1 MPRLLN
7 PPEIDWREDGTPVAR
22 AHDDV
27 YFTAGDGL
35 AESRAVFLAGC
46 GLPEAW
52 RGRDVFTVAETGFG
66 TGLNFLALWQLWETH
81 RPSPTARLHF
91 VSFEAFPLQPEDAV
105 RALDSWAE
113 LEELA
118 ALMIA
123 RWPGPAKG
131 VRRMV
136 WPDAGVSLTLHQGDI
151 RDTLPSAQFH
161 ADAWFL
167 DGFSPAK
174 NEDMWG
180 TWIYPQLAAH
190 SVPGARLGTFTVA
203 GAVRRGLADAGFHV
217 IRQPGHGRKRERL
230 EATLA
235 TPLPPSTLTP
245 DPHAT
250 ACAPPGLRRIAII
263 GAGIAGAS
271 AARALMD
278 AGADITVFDS
288 AGHPASGASGN
299 PLALL
304 MPRLDA
310 ADTVQARLLVD
321 AYIAARD
328 TYRGLPGVTETDVR
342 QIPKDQAEKD
352 RFTKLLT
359 DPPLPLEDLEAL
371 RGGGLLHKRALIL
384 RPALLIPALLAGAT
398 LRMGEAADIDI
409 PQRMVNG
416 ERFDAIILATAMAAG
431 DLLPWLGLEARLG
444 QIEWITDAPVAG
456 PDAAASGTY
465 ALAAGTDRLW
475 GATFERF
482 DGGLPATS
490 DTARAANAEGLEN
503 LSPWWIREARE
514 HAATSRAGLRATTAD
529 RLPLIGAVPNHAA
542 ALEVFGGVRKGRPAD
557 VDAPQLP
564 GIYMVN
570 GFGARGFTWGPWAGG
585 ILAAQLMGGPA
596 PAEAAALVAVSPMRL
611 ILRALKRGEA

>member
-1 MPRLLN
+1 MPRLLT

-46 GLPEAW
+46 GLPDAW
-52 RGRDVFTVAETGFG
+52 QGREVFTVAETGFG
-66 TGLNFLALWQLWETH
+66 TGLNFLALWQMWETH

-91 VSFEAFPLQPEDAV
+91 VSFEAFPLLPQDAV
-105 RALDSWAE
+105 RALDSWPE

-136 WPDAGVSLTLHQGDI
+136 WPDAGVSLTLHHGDI
-151 RDTLPSAQFH
+151 RQTLPAARFR

-174 NEDMWG
+174 NAEMWG
-180 TWIYPQLAAH
+180 DWIYPEIAAH
-190 SVPGARLGTFTVA
+190 SAPDARLGTFTVA
-203 GAVRRGLADAGFHV
+203 GAVRRGLAEAGFTV
-217 IRQPGHGRKRERL
+217 SRQPGHGRKRERL

-235 TPLPPSTLTP
+235 TPSPPPP
-245 DPHAT
+245 DPYAT
-250 ACAPPGLRRIAII
+250 TPATPGLRRVAVI
-263 GAGIAGAS
+263 GAGIAGAG
-271 AARALMD
+271 AARALVD
-278 AGADITVFDS
+278 AGADVTVFDR
-288 AGHPASGASGN
+288 AENPASGASGN

-328 TYRGLPGVTETDVR
+328 SYRGLPGVTETDVR
-342 QIPKDQAEKD
+342 QLQKDQTEAD
-352 RFTKLLT
+352 RFAKLLA

-371 RGGGLLHKRALIL
+371 RGGLLHKQALIL
-384 RPALLIPALLAGAT
+384 RPAELIPALLAGAN
-398 LRMGEAADIDI
+398 LRLGDVPDVDLEK
-409 PQRMVNG
+409 REVNG
-416 ERFDAIILATAMAAG
+416 EAFDAIILATAMATL
-431 DLLPWLGLEARLG
+431 DQLPWLGLEARLG
-444 QIEWITDAPVAG
+444 QVEWIGDAAMAD
-456 PDAAASGTY
+456 PDAVASGTY
-465 ALAAGTDRLW
+465 ALADGSDRLW

-482 DGGLPATS
+482 SGGLPETS
-490 DTARAANAEGLEN
+490 DRARAENAEGLGA
-503 LSPWWIREARE
+503 LSPWWVRDARE
-514 HAATSRAGLRATTAD
+514 HAAVSRAALRATTAD
-529 RLPLIGAVPNHAA
+529 RLPLIGAVPDHAA
-542 ALEVFGGVRKGRPAD
+542 ALSLFDGVKKGRPAD
-557 VDAPQLP
+557 ADAPVMP
-564 GIYMVN
+564 GIFMVN
-570 GFGARGFTWGPWAGG
+570 GLGARGFTWGPWAGG
-585 ILAAQLMGGPA
+585 ILAAQLLGGPA
-596 PAEAAALVAVSPMRL
+596 PAEAAALAAVSPMRL

>member
-1 MPRLLN
+1 MPRLLT

-35 AESRAVFLAGC
+35 AESRAVFLTGC
-46 GLPEAW
+46 GLPDAW
-52 RGRDVFTVAETGFG
+52 QGREVFTVAETGFG
-66 TGLNFLALWQLWETH
+66 TGLNFLALWQMWETH

-91 VSFEAFPLQPEDAV
+91 VSFEAFPLLPEDAV
-105 RALDSWAE
+105 RALDSWPE

-136 WPDAGVSLTLHQGDI
+136 WPDAGVSLTLHHGDI
-151 RDTLPSAQFH
+151 RETLPAARFR

-174 NEDMWG
+174 NEEMWG
-180 TWIYPQLAAH
+180 DWIYPQLSAH
-190 SVPGARLGTFTVA
+190 SAPGSRLGTFTVA
-203 GAVRRGLADAGFHV
+203 GAVRRGLAEAGFDV
-217 IRQPGHGRKRERL
+217 SRQPGHGRKRERL

-235 TPLPPSTLTP
+235 TPLPLPS
-245 DPHAT
+245 DPYASSPAT
-250 ACAPPGLRRIAII
+250 PGLRRVAII
-263 GAGIAGAS
+263 GAGIAGAG
-271 AARALMD
+271 AARALVD
-278 AGADITVFDS
+278 AGADVTVFER
-288 AGHPASGASGN
+288 AENPASGASGN

-342 QIPKDQAEKD
+342 QVPKDQTETD
-352 RFTKLLT
+352 RFTKLLA

-371 RGGGLLHKRALIL
+371 RGGLLHKQALIL
-384 RPALLIPALLAGAT
+384 RPAELIPALLAGAT
-398 LRMGEAADIDI
+398 LRLGESVKVDLESRA
-409 PQRMVNG
+409 VNG
-416 ERFDAIILATAMAAG
+416 EVFDAIILATAMATM
-431 DLLPWLGLEARLG
+431 DQLPWLGLEARLG
-444 QIEWITDAPVAG
+444 QVEWIGDAAMAE
-456 PDAAASGTY
+456 PDAVTSGTY
-465 ALAAGTDRLW
+465 ALADGPDRLW
-475 GATFERF
+475 GATFKRFGGGVPETSER
-482 DGGLPATS
+482 
-490 DTARAANAEGLEN
+490 ARVENAEGLEN
-503 LSPWWIREARE
+503 LSPWWVRDTRE
-514 HAATSRAGLRATTAD
+514 HEIVSRAALRATTAD
-529 RLPLIGAVPNHAA
+529 RLPLIGAVPDHDA
-542 ALEVFGGVRKGRPAD
+542 ALALFDGVRKGRPAD
-557 VDAPQLP
+557 ADAPVIP

-585 ILAAQLMGGPA
+585 ILAAQLLGGPA
-596 PAEAAALVAVSPMRL
+596 PAEAAALAAVSPMRL

>member
-1 MPRLLN
+1 MPRLLT
-7 PPEIDWREDGTPVAR
+7 PPEIDWRRDGTPVAR

-46 GLPEAW
+46 GLPDAW
-52 RGRDVFTVAETGFG
+52 QGREVFTVAETGFG
-66 TGLNFLALWQLWETH
+66 TGLNFLALWQMWETH

-91 VSFEAFPLQPEDAV
+91 VSFEAFPLLPEDAV
-105 RALDSWAE
+105 RALDSWPE

-118 ALMIA
+118 AMMIS

-136 WPDAGVSLTLHQGDI
+136 WPDAGVSLTLHHGDI
-151 RDTLPSAQFH
+151 RETLPAARFS

-167 DGFSPAK
+167 DGFSPSK

-190 SVPGARLGTFTVA
+190 SASGARLGTFTVA
-203 GAVRRGLADAGFHV
+203 GAVRRGLAEAGFEV
-217 IRQPGHGRKRERL
+217 SRQPGHGRKRERL

-235 TPLPPSTLTP
+235 APLPPMP
-245 DPHAT
+245 DTHAN
-250 ACAPPGLRRIAII
+250 AHAPPGLRRVAII

-271 AARALMD
+271 AVRALLD
-278 AGADITVFDS
+278 AGAEVTVFEKAD
-288 AGHPASGASGN
+288 HPASGASGN

-310 ADTVQARLLVD
+310 ADTVQARLLID

-328 TYRGLPGVTETDVR
+328 SYHGLPGVTETAVR
-342 QIPKDQAEKD
+342 QIPKDQSDSD
-352 RFTKLLT
+352 RFIKLLA

-398 LRMGEAADIDI
+398 LRMGEEATIDFA
-409 PQRMVNG
+409 QRTVNG
-416 ERFDAIILATAMAAG
+416 ERFDAIILATAMATR

-444 QIEWITDAPVAG
+444 QVEWIRDAAQAQ
-456 PDAAASGTY
+456 PDAVTSGTY
-465 ALAAGTDRLW
+465 ALADGTDRLW
-475 GATFERF
+475 GATFKRF
-482 DGGLPATS
+482 DVGLPDIS
-490 DTARAANAEGLEN
+490 DSARMENAEGLGK
-503 LSPWWIREARE
+503 LSPWWMRDVND
-514 HAATSRAGLRATTAD
+514 HVTVSRAALRATTAD
-529 RLPLIGAVPNHAA
+529 RLPLIGAMPDHSA
-542 ALEVFGGVRKGRPAD
+542 ALEVFDGVKKGRRAD
-557 VDAPQLP
+557 ADAPVIP

-585 ILAAQLMGGPA
+585 LLAAQLMGGPA
-596 PAEAAALVAVSPMRL
+596 PAETAALVAVSPMRL
-611 ILRALKRGEA
+611 ILRALKRGAA

>member
-1 MPRLLN
+1 MPRLLT

-46 GLPEAW
+46 GLPDAW
-52 RGRDVFTVAETGFG
+52 QGRDVFTVAETGFG
-66 TGLNFLALWQLWETH
+66 TGLNFLALWQMWETH

-91 VSFEAFPLQPEDAV
+91 VSFEAFPLLPQDAV
-105 RALDSWAE
+105 RALDSWPE

-136 WPDAGVSLTLHQGDI
+136 WPDSGVSLTLHHGDI
-151 RDTLPSAQFH
+151 RETLPAARFR

-174 NEDMWG
+174 NEEMWG
-180 TWIYPQLAAH
+180 DWIYPQLSAH
-190 SVPGARLGTFTVA
+190 SAPGSRLGTFTVA
-203 GAVRRGLADAGFHV
+203 GAVRRGLAEAGFDV
-217 IRQPGHGRKRERL
+217 SRQPGHGRKRERL

-235 TPLPPSTLTP
+235 TPLPLPS
-245 DPHAT
+245 DPYASSPAT
-250 ACAPPGLRRIAII
+250 PGLRRVAII
-263 GAGIAGAS
+263 GAGIAGAG
-271 AARALMD
+271 AARALVD
-278 AGADITVFDS
+278 AGADVTVFER
-288 AGHPASGASGN
+288 AENPASGASGN

-342 QIPKDQAEKD
+342 QVPKDQTETD
-352 RFTKLLT
+352 RFTKLLA

-371 RGGGLLHKRALIL
+371 RGGLLHKQALIL
-384 RPALLIPALLAGAT
+384 RPAELIPALLAGAT
-398 LRMGEAADIDI
+398 LRLGESVKVDLESRA
-409 PQRMVNG
+409 VNG
-416 ERFDAIILATAMAAG
+416 EVFDAIILATAMATM
-431 DLLPWLGLEARLG
+431 DQLPWLGLEARLG
-444 QIEWITDAPVAG
+444 QVEWIGDAAMAE
-456 PDAAASGTY
+456 PDAVTSGTY
-465 ALAAGTDRLW
+465 ALADGPDRLW
-475 GATFERF
+475 GATFKRFGGGVPETSER
-482 DGGLPATS
+482 
-490 DTARAANAEGLEN
+490 ARVENAEGLEN
-503 LSPWWIREARE
+503 LSPWWVRDTRE
-514 HAATSRAGLRATTAD
+514 HEIVSRAALRATTAD
-529 RLPLIGAVPNHAA
+529 RLPLIGAVPDHDA
-542 ALEVFGGVRKGRPAD
+542 ALALFDGVRKGRPAD
-557 VDAPQLP
+557 ADAPVIP

-585 ILAAQLMGGPA
+585 ILAAQLLGGPA
-596 PAEAAALVAVSPMRL
+596 PAEAAALAAVSPMRL

>member
-1 MPRLLN
+1 MPRLLT

-22 AHDDV
+22 AHNDV

-46 GLPEAW
+46 GLPDAW
-52 RGRDVFTVAETGFG
+52 QGRDVFTVAETGFG
-66 TGLNFLALWQLWETH
+66 TGLNFLALWQMWETH

-91 VSFEAFPLQPEDAV
+91 VSFEAFPLLPQDAV
-105 RALDSWAE
+105 RALDSWPE

-136 WPDAGVSLTLHQGDI
+136 WPDAGVSLTLHHGDI
-151 RDTLPSAQFH
+151 RETLPAARFR

-174 NEDMWG
+174 NEEMWG
-180 TWIYPQLAAH
+180 DWIYPEIAAR
-190 SVPGARLGTFTVA
+190 SVPGARLATFTVA
-203 GAVRRGLADAGFHV
+203 GAVRRGLAEARFEV
-217 IRQPGHGRKRERL
+217 RRLPGHGRKRERL

-235 TPLPPSTLTP
+235 TPMPPPS
-245 DPHAT
+245 DPYAT
-250 ACAPPGLRRIAII
+250 ISATPGLRRIAII
-263 GAGIAGAS
+263 GAGIAGAG
-271 AARALMD
+271 AARALVD
-278 AGADITVFDS
+278 AGADVTVFDS
-288 AGHPASGASGN
+288 SENPASGASGN

-342 QIPKDQAEKD
+342 QLQKD
-352 RFTKLLT
+352 RTETDRFAKLLA

-371 RGGGLLHKRALIL
+371 RGGLLHKQALIL
-384 RPALLIPALLAGAT
+384 RPAELIPALLTGAT
-398 LRMGEAADIDI
+398 MRLGEAAKVDLAK
-409 PQRMVNG
+409 REVNG
-416 ERFDAIILATAMAAG
+416 EAFDAIILANAMATM
-431 DLLPWLGLEARLG
+431 DQLPWLGLEARLG
-444 QIEWITDAPVAG
+444 QVEWIGDAAMAD
-456 PDAAASGTY
+456 PDAVTSGTY
-465 ALAAGTDRLW
+465 ALADGPDRLW

-482 DGGLPATS
+482 VGGLPETS
-490 DTARAANAEGLEN
+490 DRARTENAEGLDT
-503 LSPWWIREARE
+503 LSPWWVRDARE
-514 HAATSRAGLRATTAD
+514 HAVVSRAALRATTAD
-529 RLPLIGAVPNHAA
+529 RLPLIGAVPDYAA
-542 ALEVFGGVRKGRPAD
+542 ALTLFDGVRKGRPAD
-557 VDAPQLP
+557 ADAPVLT

-570 GFGARGFTWGPWAGG
+570 GLGARGFTWGPWAGG
-585 ILAAQLMGGPA
+585 ILAAQLLGAPA
-596 PAEAAALVAVSPMRL
+596 PAEAAALAAVSPMRL

>member
-1 MPRLLN
+1 MPRLLT

-35 AESRAVFLAGC
+35 AESRAVFLTGC
-46 GLPEAW
+46 GLPDAW
-52 RGRDVFTVAETGFG
+52 QGREVFTVAETGFG
-66 TGLNFLALWQLWETH
+66 TGLNFLALWQMWETH

-91 VSFEAFPLQPEDAV
+91 VSFEAFPLLPEDAV
-105 RALDSWAE
+105 RALDSWPE

-136 WPDAGVSLTLHQGDI
+136 WPDSGVSLTLHHGDI
-151 RDTLPSAQFH
+151 RETLPAARFR

-174 NEDMWG
+174 NEEMWG
-180 TWIYPQLAAH
+180 DWIYPQLSAH
-190 SVPGARLGTFTVA
+190 SAPGSRLGTFTVA
-203 GAVRRGLADAGFHV
+203 GAVRRGLAEAGFDV
-217 IRQPGHGRKRERL
+217 SRQPGHGRKRERL

-235 TPLPPSTLTP
+235 TPLPLPS
-245 DPHAT
+245 DPYASSPAT
-250 ACAPPGLRRIAII
+250 PGLRRVAII
-263 GAGIAGAS
+263 GAGIAGAG
-271 AARALMD
+271 AARALVD
-278 AGADITVFDS
+278 AGADVTVFER
-288 AGHPASGASGN
+288 AENPASGASGN

-342 QIPKDQAEKD
+342 QVPKDQTETD
-352 RFTKLLT
+352 RFTKLLA

-371 RGGGLLHKRALIL
+371 RGGLLHKQALIL
-384 RPALLIPALLAGAT
+384 RPAELIPALLAGAT
-398 LRMGEAADIDI
+398 LRLGESVTVDLESRA
-409 PQRMVNG
+409 VNG
-416 ERFDAIILATAMAAG
+416 EVFDVIVLATAMATM
-431 DLLPWLGLEARLG
+431 DQLPWLGLEARLG
-444 QIEWITDAPVAG
+444 QVEWIGDAAMAE
-456 PDAAASGTY
+456 PDAVTSGTY
-465 ALAAGTDRLW
+465 ALADGPDRLW
-475 GATFERF
+475 GATFKRFGGGVPETSER
-482 DGGLPATS
+482 
-490 DTARAANAEGLEN
+490 ARVENAEGLEN
-503 LSPWWIREARE
+503 LSPWWVRDTRE
-514 HAATSRAGLRATTAD
+514 HEIVSRAALRATTAD
-529 RLPLIGAVPNHAA
+529 RLPLIGAVPDHDA
-542 ALEVFGGVRKGRPAD
+542 ALALFDGVRKGRPAD
-557 VDAPQLP
+557 ADAPVIP

-585 ILAAQLMGGPA
+585 ILAAQLLGGPA
-596 PAEAAALVAVSPMRL
+596 PAEAAALAAVSPMRL